1 MDLNVSLALQ
11 VIGRLA
17 TEYGWKYGEVVKT
30 LEEKRKEKA
39 RAYYEVKQ
47 KKVVA
52 RRQALKSAEAL
63 EVVKTLEVFGY

>member
-1 MDLNVSLALQ
+1 

-52 RRQALKSAEAL
+52 RRQALQSAEAQ
-63 EVVKTLEVFGY
+63 EVSKTLEVLGF